1 LGLAAATRFYAVTW
15 LGERVVADIRKSVFD
30 NVLGLS
36 PQFFE
41 VTRTGEVLSRMTAD
55 TTLIQTVVGSSASM
69 ALRNLVTLTGG
80 LALMFF
86 TSVKLT
92 LLVVGAVVVV
102 MLPLLLFGRWVRKLS
117 RASQDSIADT
127 AARGAETLN
136 AVPTV
141 QAFTQENYERRAFGD
156 AVERA
161 FVFAKSRT
169 LARAILTAI
178 AIFTAFAGL
187 ATVGLIG
194 LHDFIGGHI
203 SAGQLVAF
211 IFYGI
216 LTGGGV
222 GALSEVWGDLQRA
235 AGASE
240 RLMELLHEVPAI
252 RPPAHP
258 LQLPPKPSGGV
269 RFENITFRYPTR
281 PDFKALNGFSLDVA
295 GGEAVALVGPSGAGK
310 STVFQLMLRFFDAQ
324 AGSIR
329 FDGVDITQLDPVALR
344 QKIAVV
350 SQEPVIF
357 SGSIAANIRYGRE
370 HASDEQVRAA
380 ADAAAASEFIE
391 KLPHGFDTLV
401 GERGVT
407 LSGRAGQS
415 DGGPHHFGDR
425 APFLHHSAAQAH
437 CGDGRGQGG
446 GARQPCR
453 ADGRRRALCP
463 AGVAAICG
471 CYAMRLG
478 RPRRI
483 GRALAMLGI
492 VVLVSA
498 TARAVWSNGVFSSV
512 PTGFLGSCKV
522 AGAVPGVQDMEAAN
536 GMAFISVA
544 SARGPS
550 VGDGI
555 YAMPLAGG
563 ALRKLAGAPRD
574 FHPRGIGLYRT
585 PDGKGLFLMA
595 VNRRSG
601 GASARAGATNNNGRF
616 SIDSF
621 EVTDPAGTPA
631 LVAQGT
637 VEGGMLINPQDVA
650 VASPGS
656 FYVANGTAGK
666 NPLLHI
672 PQTYGVIPGG
682 NVLFFNGM
690 TFKEVADGLYG
701 TRSLILT
708 GGGTHLV
715 VGGLLSRSL
724 TSFSREPFTGAL
736 TETGTLLVGAGP
748 ERLSLDG
755 QGQLWV
761 GGHANLMD
769 WRAFNADPSKRA
781 PSQLFRVSLVNG
793 VPQEATQ
800 VYGNDG
806 GELAGASVGI
816 AAGNRLLIGSS
827 LDTKLLDCQMN

>member
-1 LGLAAATRFYAVTW
+1 LARGDSDFSKETARVAAGRPKAKSLAPLRALLPFLRPYRGRIVVAVLALIASSTATLILPQFARGLIDARGLSAAQAHALTGFYAAFLIAAAVLGLAAATRFYAVTW
-15 LGERVVADIRKSVFD
+15 LGERVVADIRKAVFD

-69 ALRNLVTLTGG
+69 ALRNMVTLTGG

-161 FVFAKSRT
+161 FTFAKSRT

-178 AIFTAFAGL
+178 AIFTAFSGL

-252 RPPAHP
+252 AAPARP
-258 LQLPPKPSGGV
+258 LQLPAHPSGAV
-269 RFENITFRYPTR
+269 RFQDVTFRYPTR
-281 PDFKALNGFSLDVA
+281 PDFKALNGFSLDVS

-324 AGSIR
+324 GGGIR
-329 FDGVDITQLDPVALR
+329 FDGVDITQLDPIALR

-370 HASDEQVRAA
+370 DASDEQVRAA
-380 ADAAAASEFIE
+380 ADAAAASEFIV
-391 KLPHGFDTLV
+391 KLPQGFDTLV

-407 LSGRAGQS
+407 LSGGQRQRLAIARAILR
-415 DGGPHHFGDR
+415 D
-425 APFLHHSAAQAH
+425 APLLLLDEATSALDAENERLVQTALGNLMVGRTTLVIAH
-437 CGDGRGQGG
+437 RFSTIQ
-446 GARQPCR
+446 
-453 ADGRRRALCP
+453 
-463 AGVAAICG
+463 
-471 CYAMRLG
+471 RLK
-478 RPRRI
+478 R
-483 GRALAMLGI
+483 I
-492 VVLVSA
+492 VVIDE
-498 TARAVWSNGVFSSV
+498 G
-512 PTGFLGSCKV
+512 KV
-522 AGAVPGVQDMEAAN
+522 
-536 GMAFISVA
+536 
-544 SARGPS
+544 
-550 VGDGI
+550 
-555 YAMPLAGG
+555 
-563 ALRKLAGAPRD
+563 
-574 FHPRGIGLYRT
+574 
-585 PDGKGLFLMA
+585 
-595 VNRRSG
+595 
-601 GASARAGATNNNGRF
+601 
-616 SIDSF
+616 
-621 EVTDPAGTPA
+621 
-631 LVAQGT
+631 VAQGNHA
-637 VEGGMLINPQDVA
+637 ELMAGG
-650 VASPGS
+650 
-656 FYVANGTAGK
+656 
-666 NPLLHI
+666 
-672 PQTYGVIPGG
+672 
-682 NVLFFNGM
+682 
-690 TFKEVADGLYG
+690 GLYA
-701 TRSLILT
+701 RLASLQFAD
-708 GGGTHLV
+708 
-715 VGGLLSRSL
+715 S
-724 TSFSREPFTGAL
+724 
-736 TETGTLLVGAGP
+736 TL
-748 ERLSLDG
+748 
-755 QGQLWV
+755 
-761 GGHANLMD
+761 
-769 WRAFNADPSKRA
+769 
-781 PSQLFRVSLVNG
+781 
-793 VPQEATQ
+793 
-800 VYGNDG
+800 
-806 GELAGASVGI
+806 
-816 AAGNRLLIGSS
+816 
-827 LDTKLLDCQMN
+827 